1 MMAGRQEGCEELQG
15 GKQVSRAKHLRRH
28 PGIWSAAQVVS
39 ASAVIP
45 AERSES
51 RDLLTGAAGI

>member
-1 MMAGRQEGCEELQG
+1 MMAGKQEGCEELRG
-15 GKQVSRAKHLRRH
+15 GKQVSRASIDVVI
-28 PGIWSAAQVVS
+28 PEWSAAQVVS

-51 RDLLTGAAGI
+51 RDLLNGAAGI